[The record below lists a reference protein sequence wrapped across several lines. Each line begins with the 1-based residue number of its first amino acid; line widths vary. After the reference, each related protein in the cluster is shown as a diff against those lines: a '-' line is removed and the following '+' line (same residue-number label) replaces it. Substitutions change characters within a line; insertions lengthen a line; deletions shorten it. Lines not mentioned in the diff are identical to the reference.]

1 MIQSRPLALIALLLA
16 SSPVP
21 VLAQALPEAPP
32 AGGSQPAPLLLPPA
46 LPPTPAPLPPP
57 EDDMSLARKAATS
70 GDHAEA
76 LARFLR
82 VLAARPRD
90 LEALTGAGRA
100 ALLIRDSN
108 GALNFYARAEEIAPA
123 NGRVKAGLGMT
134 MNQLLQPRHALR
146 FFNEAVQLGVP
157 PQEIAIERGLAFDLR
172 GDNRRARLDYEMA
185 LRFTPGDPEATRR
198 LAASLAMGGDTP
210 GALATLDQLLRRH
223 DNAAWRMRAFIL
235 AISGDL
241 RGAQDTAASVLARR
255 QVDALVPFLQKLGR
269 LKPAQQ
275 AAAIHLG
282 VMPSDGRSYS
292 EAEIIAANNGT
303 AEPVLSR
310 SNLKRAAERIERER
324 AERAVREQAEQAE
337 RERAERAERE
347 RAALVAAQSDE
358 LGDGVDVPEQ
368 PPRLARVEPPATPRM
383 TPAPRPSVATAT
395 PPAVAVPPSAGKTTT
410 LAQLQPSDLRARA
423 ERLRDVLKPVEEAKP
438 KDEPKPK
445 EEAKPKEPVKGKDA
459 TAAKDAKDPAKAKDI
474 ATAKDA
480 KDAKSKDAAK
490 AKDAKDTATAKDA
503 KNGKDAKAKD
513 AREKADA
520 KDPKAKASKS
530 REPERHWVQVATG
543 AYKPDLGKEWARLKG
558 KHGALLG
565 RWTPWTTPL
574 NRTNRLMIGPFKTAD
589 EAQAFVNKA
598 AGAGFMTSPVKTAA
612 GQAVERVSN

>member
-21 VLAQALPEAPP
+21 VLAQALPDSSP
-32 AGGSQPAPLLLPPA
+32 ASGSQSAPLLLPPA
-46 LPPTPAPLPPP
+46 LPPTPAPLPPA
-57 EDDMSLARKAATS
+57 EDDMSLARRAATS

-100 ALLIRDSN
+100 ALMIGDSN

-235 AISGDL
+235 AINGDL
-241 RGAQDTAASVLARR
+241 RGAQDSAASVLARR
-255 QVDALVPFLQKLGR
+255 QVDTLVPFLQKLSR

-275 AAAIHLG
+275 AAAIHFG

-292 EAEIIAANNGT
+292 DAEIIAASNGT
-303 AEPVLSR
+303 AEPVLSS

-337 RERAERAERE
+337 RARAERAERE

-358 LGDGVDVPEQ
+358 LGDGVDQPEQ
-368 PPRLARVEPPATPRM
+368 PPRLARVEPQPTPR
-383 TPAPRPSVATAT
+383 TAPAPRTSVVT
-395 PPAVAVPPSAGKTTT
+395 PPTIAAAPSASTTTT
-410 LAQLQPSDLRARA
+410 LTQLQTAELRARA
-423 ERLRDVLKPVEEAKP
+423 EKLRDVLKPIEEAKP
-438 KDEPKPK
+438 KEESKAKEP
-445 EEAKPKEPVKGKDA
+445 AKAKDSATAKDGKEPVKGKD
-459 TAAKDAKDPAKAKDI
+459 TPK
-474 ATAKDA
+474 AKDA
-480 KDAKSKDAAK
+480 KDAKDPKD
-490 AKDAKDTATAKDA
+490 AKDAKAQ
-503 KNGKDAKAKD
+503 N

-543 AYKPDLGKEWARLKG
+543 AYKPDLGKEWSKIKG

-598 AGAGFMTSPVKTAA
+598 ASAGFMTSPVKTAA
-612 GQAVERVSN
+612 GQAVERVPN

>member
-1 MIQSRPLALIALLLA
+1 M
-16 SSPVP
+16 
-21 VLAQALPEAPP
+21 
-32 AGGSQPAPLLLPPA
+32 
-46 LPPTPAPLPPP
+46 
-57 EDDMSLARKAATS
+57 
-70 GDHAEA
+70 
-76 LARFLR
+76 
-82 VLAARPRD
+82 
-90 LEALTGAGRA
+90 
-100 ALLIRDSN
+100 
-108 GALNFYARAEEIAPA
+108 
-123 NGRVKAGLGMT
+123 
-134 MNQLLQPRHALR
+134 
-146 FFNEAVQLGVP
+146 QLGVP

-235 AISGDL
+235 AINGDL

-275 AAAIHLG
+275 AAAIHFG

-292 EAEIIAANNGT
+292 DAEIIAASNGT
-303 AEPVLSR
+303 AEPVLSS

-337 RERAERAERE
+337 RARAERAERE

-358 LGDGVDVPEQ
+358 LGDGVDQPEQ
-368 PPRLARVEPPATPRM
+368 PTRLARVEPQ
-383 TPAPRPSVATAT
+383 PAPRTAPAPRTSVVT
-395 PPAVAVPPSAGKTTT
+395 PPTVAAAPSASTTTT
-410 LAQLQPSDLRARA
+410 LTQLQTAELRARA
-423 ERLRDVLKPVEEAKP
+423 EKLRDVLKPI
-438 KDEPKPK
+438 
-445 EEAKPKEPVKGKDA
+445 EEAKPKEEPKAQPPAPAKAKDSASAKDGKEPVKGKELA
-459 TAAKDAKDPAKAKDI
+459 SAKDAKDSKG
-474 ATAKDA
+474 KDA
-480 KDAKSKDAAK
+480 PK
-490 AKDAKDTATAKDA
+490 AKDAKDLKDA
-503 KNGKDAKAKD
+503 KTKD

-543 AYKPDLGKEWARLKG
+543 AYKPDLGKEWSKIKG

-598 AGAGFMTSPVKTAA
+598 ASAGFMTSPVKTAA
-612 GQAVERVSN
+612 GQAVERVPN